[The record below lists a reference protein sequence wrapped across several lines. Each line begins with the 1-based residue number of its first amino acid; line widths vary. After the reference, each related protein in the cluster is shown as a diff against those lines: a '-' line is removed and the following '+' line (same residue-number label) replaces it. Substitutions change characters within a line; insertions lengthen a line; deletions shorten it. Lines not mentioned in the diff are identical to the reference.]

1 MTPKR
6 NTITF
11 IVIAVVLLGLSG
23 LFTVREGQQ
32 AMISRLGELKKD
44 SAETVIAYEPGLHYK
59 MPFVERVLKFDVRL
73 QTLEKK
79 LDEKTS
85 RIMTGEQKEVMVD
98 YFVKWRISNLATYY
112 TRTGG
117 QFVRAE
123 RLLEQQVESGLR
135 AEFGRRT
142 IREVVTDDRAAIMT
156 SLNEGTNANAQKL
169 GIDVVDVRIKRIDLP
184 TKVSKAVF
192 ERMRTERE
200 QVAKEHRATGLA
212 VAEGIR
218 ADADASAT
226 VIVATARNQANETR
240 AKGDGLAATI
250 YADAYNQDP
259 EFYAFFRSLTAYL
272 RTFSGK
278 DSTLVLSPDSQ
289 FFDYFN
295 NALGETSQKKTKQ
308 NSTS

>member
-1 MTPKR
+1 MTPKW
-6 NTITF
+6 NK
-11 IVIAVVLLGLSG
+11 IVFLSIAIILLGLSS

-32 AMISRLGELKKD
+32 AMISRLGELQKD
-44 SAETVIAYEPGLHYK
+44 SAGTVATYNPGLHYK
-59 MPFVERVLKFDVRL
+59 VPFVERVLKFDVRL
-73 QTLEKK
+73 QTLEKQ

-117 QFVRAE
+117 QFIRAE

-156 SLNEGTNANAQKL
+156 SLNEQTNGNAQKL

-200 QVAKEHRATGLA
+200 QVAKEHRAEGLA

-218 ADADASAT
+218 ANADASAT
-226 VIVATARNQANETR
+226 VIVAKARNQANETR
-240 AKGDGLAATI
+240 AIGDAKASKI

-259 EFYAFFRSLTAYL
+259 EFYAFFRSLAAYL

-295 NALGETSQKKTKQ
+295 NSLGNTKHKKAKQ
-308 NSTS
+308 ES